1 MPINTRI
8 VLILITMITIIT
20 TNQQIAMININLIIK
35 RAKVI
40 MILKYYI
47 ILLIFNNTKKAN
59 KMYIID

>member
-1 MPINTRI
+1 MPINTHI
-8 VLILITMITIIT
+8 VLILITIIT

-47 ILLIFNNTKKAN
+47 ILLIFNKTKKAN

>member
-20 TNQQIAMININLIIK
+20 TNQQITMININLIIK

>member
-1 MPINTRI
+1 MPINTHI
-8 VLILITMITIIT
+8 VLILITIIT